1 MCHLPIRYPRSL
13 REEAF
18 SLPWLHGDV
27 AGERLEQRT
36 EAERGPIHVTDP
48 DATAAVLLVSL
59 TYYPILNVLLGH
71 PPGDIDA
78 DRFTEAW
85 IQHATATLANE

>member
-1 MCHLPIRYPRSL
+1 MAMWPENVSSSAPKPS
-13 REEAF
+13 
-18 SLPWLHGDV
+18 G
-27 AGERLEQRT
+27 T
-36 EAERGPIHVTDP
+36 IHVTDP

-59 TYYPILNVLLGH
+59 TYYPILNVLIGH